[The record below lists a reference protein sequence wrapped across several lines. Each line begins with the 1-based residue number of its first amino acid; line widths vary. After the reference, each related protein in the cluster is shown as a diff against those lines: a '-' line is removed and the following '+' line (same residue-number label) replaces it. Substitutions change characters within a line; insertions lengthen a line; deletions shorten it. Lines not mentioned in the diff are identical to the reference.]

1 MKVYFLLTL
10 MLLPILLTAVGIS
23 FTLANSSI
31 TSEGGSG
38 YYEFDVIA
46 TADELKPLEAVQ
58 VYLNYSN
65 IAFGTLVHNSNPS
78 LSHIVVT
85 KPNTIIN
92 DGYALIV
99 NNNTTSK
106 VSLALNYSE
115 GTRLQL
121 FTTPET
127 MFHVK
132 MTIASSS
139 ASAGISFDNSLM
151 QGQQYYRQALNT
163 YIQYNPVNTG
173 APLDE
178 TLPVELSSFTAN
190 ITNQNYVS
198 LNWITQ
204 SETGVVGFSIYRS
217 QEDNLESAALISPM
231 ITATNTSQMQS
242 YVYVDEEIFED
253 GTYYYWLENAD
264 LDGTR
269 DYHGPTTI
277 QYTSMNNN
285 GTPSMIPVTGINSVY
300 PNPFNPSTCIKY
312 GLKDSGK
319 VDITIYNSR
328 GQKIRNLLSQT
339 MDAGVYRLF
348 WNGLDDTNQICTS
361 GVYIVRMT
369 TPTRSYSSRII
380 LLK

>member
-1 MKVYFLLTL
+1 
-10 MLLPILLTAVGIS
+10 
-23 FTLANSSI
+23 
-31 TSEGGSG
+31 
-38 YYEFDVIA
+38 
-46 TADELKPLEAVQ
+46 
-58 VYLNYSN
+58 
-65 IAFGTLVHNSNPS
+65 
-78 LSHIVVT
+78 
-85 KPNTIIN
+85 
-92 DGYALIV
+92 
-99 NNNTTSK
+99 
-106 VSLALNYSE
+106 
-115 GTRLQL
+115 
-121 FTTPET
+121 
-127 MFHVK
+127 
-132 MTIASSS
+132 
-139 ASAGISFDNSLM
+139 
-151 QGQQYYRQALNT
+151 
-163 YIQYNPVNTG
+163 
-173 APLDE
+173 